1 MIPLT
6 NPLAVELLRRI
17 RQSDI
22 RAGVIGLGY
31 VGLPLAVE
39 LARAG
44 YSVVGLDI
52 DERKVDAIERGTSYI
67 PDVQSVHLA
76 ELVAADRL
84 RATND
89 FAALKRLDTVN
100 ICVPTPL
107 RKTKDPDVSYM
118 VAAVEQVAKYL
129 HPGMLVILES
139 TTYPGTTEELIRPM
153 LEATGLKAGR
163 DFFLAFSPER
173 VDPGNAQFHTANVP
187 KVVGWHDRD
196 LHVARVRALPGSHR
210 ASRHRRI
217 YAGGGDGEAARE
229 HVPCGQH
236 RSRQRDCDDV
246 RHPWH

>member
-22 RAGVIGLGY
+22 CAGVIGLGY

-39 LARAG
+39 LARGG
-44 YSVVGLDI
+44 YSVVGFDI
-52 DERKVDAIERGTSYI
+52 DQRKVEAIERGRSYI
-67 PDVQSVHLA
+67 PDVQDRQLA
-76 ELVAADRL
+76 ELVATDRL
-84 RATND
+84 QATTD
-89 FAALKRLDTVN
+89 FAALARLDTVN

-129 HPGMLVILES
+129 HPGMLIILES
-139 TTYPGTTEELIRPM
+139 TTYPGTTEELVRPM

-173 VDPGNAQFHTANVP
+173 IDPGNSQFRSEERR
-187 KVVGWHDRD
+187 VGK
-196 LHVARVRALPGSHR
+196 
-210 ASRHRRI
+210 
-217 YAGGGDGEAARE
+217 
-229 HVPCGQH
+229 
-236 RSRQRDCDDV
+236 
-246 RHPWH
+246 

>member
-1 MIPLT
+1 MSTLT
-6 NPLAVELLRRI
+6 SPLALELLRRI

-39 LARAG
+39 LARGG

-52 DERKVDAIERGTSYI
+52 DERKVEAIERGHSYI
-67 PDVQSVHLA
+67 PDVGDTQLA
-76 ELVAADRL
+76 ELVAANRL
-84 RATND
+84 HATSD
-89 FAALKRLDTVN
+89 FATLKSLDTVN

-139 TTYPGTTEELIRPM
+139 TTYPGTTEELVRPM

-163 DFFLAFSPER
+163 DFFLAFSPAR
-173 VDPGNAQFHTANVP
+173 IDPGNSQFHTANVP
-187 KVVGWHDRD
+187 KVVGGTTETCAS
-196 LHVARVRALPGSHR
+196 LASALYQRV
-210 ASRHRRI
+210 I
-217 YAGGGDGEAARE
+217 DGG
-229 HVPCGQH
+229 VI
-236 RSRQRDCDDV
+236 V
-246 RHPWH
+246 